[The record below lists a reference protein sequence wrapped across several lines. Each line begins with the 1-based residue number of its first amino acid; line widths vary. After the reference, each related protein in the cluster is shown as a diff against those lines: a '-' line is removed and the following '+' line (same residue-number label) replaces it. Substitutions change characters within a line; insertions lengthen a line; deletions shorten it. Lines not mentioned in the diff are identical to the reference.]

1 MRERIRVFTIGHSTL
16 PIDDFLGLLSRNSV
30 EALADI
36 RTIPRSKHNPQFEG
50 AALRKSLREAG
61 IEYLWMKALGGLR
74 KPLADSKN
82 LGWRN
87 ASFRGFADY
96 MQTKEFRD
104 ALQALTEFASDR
116 STVLMCAE
124 ALPWR
129 CHRSL
134 VADALTIRRFE
145 VLHILGMGPPRPHSL
160 TRFAVVS
167 AEDIVYP
174 WDKPVRRP

>member
-1 MRERIRVFTIGHSTL
+1 
-16 PIDDFLGLLSRNSV
+16 
-30 EALADI
+30 LADI
-36 RTIPRSKHNPQFEG
+36 RTIPRSKHNPQFEA
-50 AALRKSLREAG
+50 AALQKSLREAG
-61 IEYLWMKALGGLR
+61 IEYLWMKGLGGLR
-74 KPLADSKN
+74 KSLADSRN

-87 ASFRGFADY
+87 TSFRGFADY
-96 MQTKEFRD
+96 MQTEDFRD
-104 ALQALTEFASDR
+104 ALQELMGFASDK

-145 VLHILGMGPPRPHSL
+145 VLHIMGRGQPRPHSL

-167 AEDIVYP
+167 GEDILYP
-174 WDKPVRRP
+174 SDEPVRRL